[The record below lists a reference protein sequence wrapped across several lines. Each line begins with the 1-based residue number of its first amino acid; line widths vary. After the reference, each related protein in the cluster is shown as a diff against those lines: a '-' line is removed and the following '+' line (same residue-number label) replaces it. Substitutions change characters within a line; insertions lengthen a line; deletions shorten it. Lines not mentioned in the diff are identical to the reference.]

1 MLDPLRL
8 GLTKMSSG
16 CGHAAPKDP
25 SRKAPSRDYSRWYQW
40 LWPHRP
46 QLLPCRA
53 GFRRRH
59 RDRRG
64 KRPDRY
70 EDSCAS
76 AQVRQHP
83 RSTRQGRHCRRQRDH
98 RRWHRHL
105 PRLRRARPG
114 QPALGQ
120 ARRRRR
126 PRVHG
131 LLQGRRELWQAHHRR
146 RQEGHHLRAC
156 QGRGHHHRDGRQ
168 PPGLRPGDGPH
179 HLQRLVHDE
188 LPRDADGTITDDGR
202 VRASV
207 PTIKAL
213 SEAGARVVVCAHL
226 GRPKGA
232 PEAKYSLAPV
242 ARRLQD
248 LLATRVVFATD
259 TVGESA
265 RSAATGLGDG
275 QILLLEN
282 LRFNPGETSKDDD
295 VRDAF
300 ADELASLAEVFVSDG
315 FGVVHRKQA
324 SVYDVA
330 QRLPHAVGGLV
341 QTEVEVLKRLTESVE
356 RPYAV
361 MLGGAK
367 VSDKLG
373 VIANLLQTAD
383 RLLIG
388 GGMVFTFLAAQG
400 HEVGKSLLE
409 ADQIDVVKGYL
420 AQAQERGVEI
430 ILPTDIVAATAFS
443 AEAEHSVV
451 DAHSIPADRI
461 GLDIGPESAKAF
473 AAKLV
478 DARTVFWN
486 GPMGAFEMAP
496 YAAGTKVVAQALV
509 EATSKGALTVI
520 GGGDSA
526 AAVRQLGFADSQFGH
541 ISTGGGASLEYLEG
555 KALPGLTVLE
565 G

>member
-1 MLDPLRL
+1 MTTAHDLILAG
-8 GLTKMSSG
+8 GL
-16 CGHAAPKDP
+16 
-25 SRKAPSRDYSRWYQW
+25 
-40 LWPHRP
+40 
-46 QLLPCRA
+46 
-53 GFRRRH
+53 
-59 RDRRG
+59 RG
-64 KRPDRY
+64 KRVLVRSDLNVPLD
-70 EDSCAS
+70 AS
-76 AQVRQHP
+76 
-83 RSTRQGRHCRRQRDH
+83 
-98 RRWHRHL
+98 
-105 PRLRRARPG
+105 
-114 QPALGQ
+114 
-120 ARRRRR
+120 
-126 PRVHG
+126 
-131 LLQGRRELWQAHHRR
+131 
-146 RQEGHHLRAC
+146 
-156 QGRGHHHRDGRQ
+156 
-168 PPGLRPGDGPH
+168 
-179 HLQRLVHDE
+179 
-188 LPRDADGTITDDGR
+188 GTITDDGR

-213 SEAGARVVVCAHL
+213 AEAGARVVVCAHL
-226 GRPKGA
+226 GRPKGV
-232 PEAKYSLAPV
+232 PDAKYSLAPV
-242 ARRLQD
+242 AERLEE
-248 LLATRVVFATD
+248 LLGAPVVFAAD

-265 RSAATGLGDG
+265 RSAVAGLAEGHVA
-275 QILLLEN
+275 LLEN
-282 LRFNPGETSKDDD
+282 LRFNPGETSKDDA
-295 VRDAF
+295 VRGAF
-300 ADELASLAEVFVSDG
+300 ADELASLADVFVSDG

-330 QRLPHAVGGLV
+330 QRLPHAMGGLV

-361 MLGGAK
+361 VLGGAK

-373 VIANLLQTAD
+373 VIANLLTTAD

-430 ILPTDIVAATAFS
+430 ILPTDIVVGTAFS
-443 AEAEHSVV
+443 ADAAHSVV
-451 DAHSIPADRI
+451 AADSIPADQI
-461 GLDIGPESAKAF
+461 GLDIGPESARAF
-473 AAKLV
+473 AAKLL

-509 EATSKGALTVI
+509 DATGKGALTVI

-526 AAVRQLGFADSQFGH
+526 AAVRQLGFKDSQFGH

-565 G
+565 S